1 MQRRDFLR
9 MKAFSSLPVF
19 KMANQTI
26 QPHRHSHDCK
36 HSGILGERTELIFAI
51 LSGAFLIT
59 GWLLEFSS
67 IPAKYLLPVYV
78 LSYFFGGYYTL
89 IESLGKLKLQQFEI
103 DFLMLVAA
111 IGAAILGNW
120 AEGALLLFLFS
131 LSHALEHVAM
141 GQARNAIESLANLA
155 PDVALVR
162 RDQQELEVLIDDL
175 KIDDIVIVKP
185 NERVAADG
193 FVIKGKTSIDQS
205 PITGESLPVEKFP
218 VDDLHWARKHE
229 PHLPFENRVFAGTI
243 NQHGAIE
250 IMVTRLTTETALARV
265 VVMVNEAENQ
275 QSETQRFAQ
284 KFERIFVPVV
294 LIFVATLLFAWVLIS
309 ESAGDSFYRAMAV
322 LVAASPCA
330 LAISTPS
337 AVLSGVARAARGGV
351 LIKGGGPLEEL
362 GKIKSIAFDKTGTLT
377 KGKPSVTDVI
387 TAEGVSKTDLLVTA
401 VSVERLSD
409 HPLAAALVRDAIDLL
424 PSEYHPSSPRFPTA
438 ENLVSK
444 TGQGVT
450 ATLDNSV
457 ISIGKSSF
465 FHSDA
470 LAPEDRALFDSVA
483 DLEQQGRTV
492 MVVKQADQ
500 FLGFIGLMDTPR
512 EHAKETITRLRS
524 IGIESMS
531 MLSGDNQNVATAI
544 ANAVGVDQA
553 FGDLMPAD
561 KVRKIKLLQDDGAV
575 GMVGD
580 GVNDAPAM
588 ATANVGIAMGAAGS
602 DVALETADVA
612 LMSDDL
618 AKLPFA
624 IRLSKMT
631 KTIIIQNLWV
641 SLGMIAFLVPATLF
655 GLPIGPAVI
664 LHEGSTFIVVLNALR
679 LLGFSEKSF

>member
-1 MQRRDFLR
+1 
-9 MKAFSSLPVF
+9 
-19 KMANQTI
+19 MANETTNT
-26 QPHRHSHDCK
+26 QPHRHSHDCE
-36 HSGILGERTELIFAI
+36 HSGIFGERTELIFAI
-51 LSGAFLIT
+51 LSGLLLGF
-59 GWLLEFSS
+59 GWLLAMFS
-67 IPAKYLLPVYV
+67 IPFGYLLPIYL

-89 IESLGKLKLQQFEI
+89 LESFSKLKLQQFEI

-111 IGAAILGNW
+111 IGAAVLGNW

-131 LSHALEHVAM
+131 LSHALEHLAM
-141 GQARNAIESLANLA
+141 GKARHAIESLASLA

-162 RDQQELEVLIDDL
+162 RNQQETELLIADL
-175 KIDDIVIVKP
+175 KIGDIVIVKP
-185 NERVAADG
+185 NERVPADG
-193 FVIKGKTSIDQS
+193 LVIKGQTSIDQS
-205 PITGESLPVEKFP
+205 PITGESLPVEKTP
-218 VDDLHWARKHE
+218 VNDINWATEHE
-229 PHLPFENRVFAGTI
+229 SHLPFENRVFAGTI

-250 IMVTRLTTETALARV
+250 ILVTRLATETALARV
-265 VVMVNEAENQ
+265 VLMVNEAENQ

-294 LIFVATLLFAWVLIS
+294 LIFVGALLFAWVIIS

-377 KGKPSVTDVI
+377 EGKPSVTDVV
-387 TAEGVSKTDLLVTA
+387 TVEGISRNDLLVTA

-409 HPLAAALVRDAIDLL
+409 HPLAAALVRDAVNLL
-424 PSEYHPSSPRFPTA
+424 PAELHPSSSNFPTA
-438 ENLVSK
+438 ENLTSK

-450 ATLDNSV
+450 ATLNNQS

-465 FHSDA
+465 FRSNSSSK
-470 LAPEDRALFDSVA
+470 EDHAFFDSVA
-483 DLEQQGRTV
+483 KLEREGRTV
-492 MVVKQADQ
+492 MVVRQDDR
-500 FLGFIGLMDTPR
+500 FLGFIGLMDKPR
-512 EHAKETITRLRS
+512 PGANAAISRLRS
-524 IGIESMS
+524 IGIENMS
-531 MLSGDNQNVATAI
+531 MLSGDNQNVANAI
-544 ANAVGVDQA
+544 ADSVGVKQA

-561 KVRKIKLLQDDGAV
+561 KVEQIKRLLSDGPV

-588 ATANVGIAMGAAGS
+588 ATATIGIAMGAAGS
-602 DVALETADVA
+602 DVALETADIA

-618 AKLPFA
+618 GKLPFA
-624 IRLSKMT
+624 IGLSKMT
-631 KTIIIQNLWV
+631 KNIILQNLWI

-655 GLPIGPAVI
+655 GLQIGPAVI
-664 LHEGSTFIVVLNALR
+664 LHEGSTFVVVLNALR
-679 LLGFSEKSF
+679 LLGFSDTNTAAD

>member
-1 MQRRDFLR
+1 
-9 MKAFSSLPVF
+9 
-19 KMANQTI
+19 MANQTI

-67 IPAKYLLPVYV
+67 IPTEYLLPVYV

-162 RDQQELEVLIDDL
+162 RNQQELEVLIDDL

-218 VDDLHWARKHE
+218 VDDLHWAREHE

-250 IMVTRLTTETALARV
+250 IMVSRLTTETALARV

-387 TAEGVSKTDLLVTA
+387 TAKGVSKTDLLVTA

-409 HPLAAALVRDAIDLL
+409 HPLAAALVRDAVDLL

-450 ATLDNSV
+450 AILNNSV

-465 FHSDA
+465 FPSDV
-470 LAPEDRALFDSVA
+470 LTPEDQALFDSVA
-483 DLEQQGRTV
+483 DLEQRGRTV
-492 MVVKQADQ
+492 MVIKQADQ

-512 EHAKETITRLRS
+512 EGAKETITRLRS

-561 KVRKIKLLQDDGAV
+561 KVRKIKRLQDDGAV

-631 KTIIIQNLWV
+631 KAIIIQNLWV

-679 LLGFSEKSF
+679 LLGFSDKTF